1 MTRTKKL
8 FAALLA
14 ALMILAVL
22 PVASL
27 AEDIAYQVNEA
38 KLLSRWDRVW
48 EVLDPVEAEMLEKGA
63 NRAETTYAVYKAAL
77 NCPYIDEGSVTDFDE
92 NEFTFTVSGMWGG
105 YNYRVRNFTKAPARQ
120 TNTALN
126 SEVASTV
133 ARVSSNKGNCPTNGA
148 VNVLLVGPYYSS
160 DSSFTD
166 QYKTEASSIAAA
178 TGGTVTQVINSNATG
193 PNIASNYTNKA
204 VVIYDSHGNC
214 ISSKNTSYLDLT
226 SSTGLT
232 TTDYN
237 NGWAYNGGSFYGI
250 DGRYI
255 QNHVSGT
262 LSNCIVWMAICE
274 GMKKEGKG
282 TTGTALLAAGAACVY
297 GYSQSV
303 SFTGDYKYEA
313 KFWTEMKNGA
323 TVASALQVMKNTY
336 GVPDPVSGGDA
347 YPILMSPVDAFP
359 SNPDGAQTVYCDWT
373 LFGDSEPDPI
383 TSVSLANVNVVTGGT
398 ATAQLTV
405 APTNADYTVQ
415 SYTSSNTAVA
425 TVTSAGV
432 VTGVKAGTAT
442 LTAKVKDNTTNTVYT
457 ATATITVEDFEGY
470 MLVDTIEDGG
480 EYIVVAQG
488 TISGTTGYA
497 VGNYVVSGANK
508 YLTPVAVTIN
518 SDDTCTVSTAN
529 EAKVVWK
536 AAGNA
541 TSGYSF
547 YNEAAGVYMAL
558 NSSEVLVPATSGI
571 IYWLYESNKALNN
584 QVDSEGYYYMSYA
597 AASSSN
603 SYTRYTTSTSSDNPI
618 NLYKKITSSEPDP
631 VYYTV
636 TFKDWNGTVL
646 KTETVEEGGSATA
659 PADPTRVGY
668 TFTGWD
674 KAFNNVTSDLT
685 VTAQYTINTYTVTF
699 KDWDGTTLKTQ
710 TVNYGGSA
718 TAPANPTRVGYTF
731 TGWDKTFTNVTAN
744 LTVTAQYTINTYTV
758 TFKDWDGTTLKT
770 QTVNYGGSATA
781 PTDPIRDGYTFIG
794 WDKAFTNV
802 TANLVVTALYEQ
814 NAPVST
820 LGDVNCDGTVTAS
833 DISALFAYIMNAGN
847 ISEEGYANADINGD
861 GVVDATD
868 ASLLAQM
875 VFGA

>member
-120 TNTALN
+120 TNAALN

-160 DSSFTD
+160 DTSFTD

-214 ISSKNTSYLDLT
+214 ISSKQTSYLDLT

-262 LSNCIVWMAICE
+262 ITNTFVWMAICE

-282 TTGTALLAAGAACVY
+282 TTGTALLAAGCAGVY

-303 SFTGDYKYEA
+303 SFTGDYAFEA
-313 KFWTEMKNGA
+313 TFWTEMKNGA
-323 TVASALQVMKNTY
+323 SVKDALVTMKNKHGIKDSYTS
-336 GVPDPVSGGDA
+336 PAA
-347 YPILMSPVDAFP
+347 YPIVMSPVDAFP
-359 SNPDGAQTVYCDWT
+359 SNPDAAQTVNLDWT

-636 TFKDWNGTVL
+636 TFKDWNGTTL
-646 KTETVEEGGSATA
+646 KTEQVIEGGSATA

-718 TAPANPTRVGYTF
+718 TAPADPTRVGYTF
-731 TGWDKTFTNVTAN
+731 TGWDKAFTNVTSN

>member
-432 VTGVKAGTAT
+432 
-442 LTAKVKDNTTNTVYT
+442 
-457 ATATITVEDFEGY
+457 
-470 MLVDTIEDGG
+470 
-480 EYIVVAQG
+480 
-488 TISGTTGYA
+488 
-497 VGNYVVSGANK
+497 
-508 YLTPVAVTIN
+508 
-518 SDDTCTVSTAN
+518 
-529 EAKVVWK
+529 
-536 AAGNA
+536 
-541 TSGYSF
+541 
-547 YNEAAGVYMAL
+547 
-558 NSSEVLVPATSGI
+558 
-571 IYWLYESNKALNN
+571 
-584 QVDSEGYYYMSYA
+584 
-597 AASSSN
+597 
-603 SYTRYTTSTSSDNPI
+603 
-618 NLYKKITSSEPDP
+618 
-631 VYYTV
+631 
-636 TFKDWNGTVL
+636 
-646 KTETVEEGGSATA
+646 
-659 PADPTRVGY
+659 
-668 TFTGWD
+668 
-674 KAFNNVTSDLT
+674 
-685 VTAQYTINTYTVTF
+685 
-699 KDWDGTTLKTQ
+699 
-710 TVNYGGSA
+710 
-718 TAPANPTRVGYTF
+718 
-731 TGWDKTFTNVTAN
+731 
-744 LTVTAQYTINTYTV
+744 
-758 TFKDWDGTTLKT
+758 
-770 QTVNYGGSATA
+770 
-781 PTDPIRDGYTFIG
+781 
-794 WDKAFTNV
+794 
-802 TANLVVTALYEQ
+802 
-814 NAPVST
+814 
-820 LGDVNCDGTVTAS
+820 
-833 DISALFAYIMNAGN
+833 
-847 ISEEGYANADINGD
+847 
-861 GVVDATD
+861 
-868 ASLLAQM
+868 
-875 VFGA
+875 